1 MKTIRFSIILLVT
14 AALFIGL
21 GSQFAASAQEDT
33 PTATAEPDPT
43 ATPILQLSAAS
54 DDEVAEDSSSSS
66 FLDGIDFSKLT
77 TRDWISLILS
87 VVLIALVLAFGRRII
102 TNLLNRLA
110 KKTKTTFDDELISRI
125 QGQIRWLVV
134 VLGFDIAVFTLTFLS
149 DSTKSLLTNIFFLLY
164 FFIIFSAIYISI
176 EFFFKW
182 YEAQQKEAET
192 ERKMGLFLP
201 LIHRSAIVV
210 LIVLGVVI
218 LLDHLGVNVT
228 GLAAILALVGLAV
241 GLAAQDTISD
251 MISGYIIL
259 IDQPFRVG
267 DRIEI
272 PNEDTWGDVVEIGT
286 RTTRILTRDNTLVII
301 PNSSIAQGQV
311 RNYSFPD
318 PNYRLQLDIG
328 IGYGTDIEEMRKVLG
343 DAVREVEGVLS
354 DKPVEILYNEMGDSS
369 MTIRVRWWIN
379 SFADKR
385 RMYDKVN
392 TAMQLAIDEAG
403 IESPFPT
410 QQLNV
415 SLDSES
421 PSGDGGEN
429 EIVS

>member
-1 MKTIRFSIILLVT
+1 MKTIRIATILLLG
-14 AALFIGL
+14 AAFFIGL
-21 GSQFAASAQEDT
+21 GSQFAVSAQEVT
-33 PTATAEPDPT
+33 PTATVDPDPT
-43 ATPILQLSAAS
+43 ATPILQLNASS
-54 DDEVAEDSSSSS
+54 DDETSEESSSSILS
-66 FLDGIDFSKLT
+66 EDFDLTQLT
-77 TRDWISLILS
+77 TRDWISLIVS
-87 VVLIALVLAFGRRII
+87 IALIVLVLAFGRRII

-110 KKTKTTFDDELISRI
+110 KKTETTFDDELISRI

-134 VLGFDIAVFTLTFLS
+134 VLGFDIAVLTLTFLS
-149 DSTKSLLTNIFFLLY
+149 DSTKNFLTNIFFLLY

-176 EFFFKW
+176 EFFFEW
-182 YEAQQKEAET
+182 YEAQQKEAE
-192 ERKMGLFLP
+192 EKRKMGLFLP

-210 LIVLGVVI
+210 LVVLGVVI

-286 RTTRILTRDNTLVII
+286 RTTRIRTRDNTLVII

-311 RNYSFPD
+311 KNYSFPD
-318 PNYRLQLDIG
+318 PNYRLQLDVG
-328 IGYGTDIEEMRKVLG
+328 IAYGTDIEQVRKVLG
-343 DAVREVEGVLS
+343 EAVRGVEGVLS
-354 DKPVEILYNEMGDSS
+354 VKPVEILYNEMGDSS
-369 MTIRVRWWIN
+369 MSIRVRWWIN

-392 TAMQLAIDEAG
+392 TAMQNAIDTAG

-415 SLDSES
+415 SLDAES
-421 PSGDGGEN
+421 PSSGSDDGDKG
-429 EIVS
+429 

>member
-1 MKTIRFSIILLVT
+1 MKTVRISIILLL
-14 AALFIGL
+14 AAAFFIGL
-21 GSQFAASAQEDT
+21 GSQYPASAQEVT
-33 PTATAEPDPT
+33 PTPTAEPDPT
-43 ATPILQLSAAS
+43 PILQFSAAS
-54 DDEVAEDSSSSS
+54 DDEVAEDSSSSIIS
-66 FLDGIDFSKLT
+66 EDFDLSKLT
-77 TRDWISLILS
+77 TRDWISLIFS
-87 VVLIALVLAFGRRII
+87 VVLVALVLAFGRRII

-110 KKTKTTFDDELISRI
+110 KRTKTTFDDELIHRI
-125 QGQIRWLVV
+125 QGQIRWFVV
-134 VLGFDIAVFTLTFLS
+134 VLGFDIALLTLTFLS
-149 DSTKSLLTNIFFLLY
+149 DGTKTLLANIFFLLY
-164 FFIIFSAIYISI
+164 FLIIFSAIYISI
-176 EFFFKW
+176 EFFFEW
-182 YEAQQKEAET
+182 YEKQQKEAEE
-192 ERKMGLFLP
+192 ERRMGLFLP

-210 LIVLGVVI
+210 LIVLGIVI
-218 LLDHLGVNVT
+218 LLDHFGVNVT

-272 PNEDTWGDVVEIGT
+272 PNEDAWGDVVEIGT

-301 PNSSIAQGQV
+301 PNSSIAKGQV

-318 PNYRLQLDIG
+318 PVYRLQLDIG
-328 IGYGTDIEEMRKVLG
+328 IGYGTNIEEMRKVLG
-343 DAVREVEGVLS
+343 DAIRGVDGVLE
-354 DKPVEILYNEMGDSS
+354 DKPVDILYNEMGDSS

-392 TAMQLAIDEAG
+392 TAMQLAIDAAG

-415 SLDSES
+415 NLDSES
-421 PSGDGGEN
+421 LSGDGGED
-429 EIVS
+429 EIHG

>member
-1 MKTIRFSIILLVT
+1 M
-14 AALFIGL
+14 
-21 GSQFAASAQEDT
+21 
-33 PTATAEPDPT
+33 
-43 ATPILQLSAAS
+43 
-54 DDEVAEDSSSSS
+54 
-66 FLDGIDFSKLT
+66 
-77 TRDWISLILS
+77 
-87 VVLIALVLAFGRRII
+87 VLAFGRRII

-110 KKTKTTFDDELISRI
+110 KRTKTTFDDELIHRI
-125 QGQIRWLVV
+125 QGQIRWFVV
-134 VLGFDIAVFTLTFLS
+134 VLGFDIALLTLTFLS
-149 DSTKSLLTNIFFLLY
+149 DGTKTLLANIFFLLY
-164 FFIIFSAIYISI
+164 FLIIFSAIYISI
-176 EFFFKW
+176 EFFFEW
-182 YEAQQKEAET
+182 YEKQQKEAEE
-192 ERKMGLFLP
+192 ERRMGLFLP

-210 LIVLGVVI
+210 LIVLGIVI
-218 LLDHLGVNVT
+218 LLDHFGVNVT

-272 PNEDTWGDVVEIGT
+272 PNEDAWGDVVEIGT

-301 PNSSIAQGQV
+301 PNSSIAKGQV

-318 PNYRLQLDIG
+318 PVYRLQLDIG
-328 IGYGTDIEEMRKVLG
+328 IGYGTNIEEMRKVLG
-343 DAVREVEGVLS
+343 DAIRGVDGVLE
-354 DKPVEILYNEMGDSS
+354 DKPVDILYNEMGDSS

-392 TAMQLAIDEAG
+392 TAMQLAIDAAG

-415 SLDSES
+415 NLDSES
-421 PSGDGGEN
+421 LSGDGGED
-429 EIVS
+429 EIHG

>member
-1 MKTIRFSIILLVT
+1 MKTIRLLIILLL
-14 AALFIGL
+14 AAVVFLGL
-21 GSQFAASAQEDT
+21 GAQYSASAQEVT

-43 ATPILQLSAAS
+43 ATPILQFSAAS
-54 DDEVAEDSSSSS
+54 DDEVTEVSSSSS
-66 FLDGIDFSKLT
+66 ILEEFDLTQLT

-87 VVLIALVLAFGRRII
+87 VVLVALVLAFGRRII

-110 KKTKTTFDDELISRI
+110 KRTKSTFDDELIHRI
-125 QGQIRWLVV
+125 QGQIRWFVV

-164 FFIIFSAIYISI
+164 FLIIFSAAYISL
-176 EFFFKW
+176 EFFFEW
-182 YEAQQKEAET
+182 YEAQQKEAEE

-218 LLDHLGVNVT
+218 LLDHFGVNVT

-259 IDQPFRVG
+259 VDQPFRVG

-286 RTTRILTRDNTLVII
+286 RTTRIRTRDNTLVII
-301 PNSSIAQGQV
+301 PNSSIAHGQV
-311 RNYSFPD
+311 KNYSFPD

-328 IGYGTDIEEMRKVLG
+328 IAYGTNIDEVRKVLG
-343 DAVREVEGVLS
+343 DAVRGVEGVLP
-354 DKPVEILYNEMGDSS
+354 DMPVEILYNEMGESS

-392 TAMQLAIDEAG
+392 TAMQLAIDAAG

-415 SLDSES
+415 SLDSD
-421 PSGDGGEN
+421 PSNGDGGE
-429 EIVS
+429 

>member
-1 MKTIRFSIILLVT
+1 MKMIRLSILV
-14 AALFIGL
+14 FIGTAL
-21 GSQFAASAQEDT
+21 LIAAGSQITVAAQDLT
-33 PTATAEPDPT
+33 PTAIPNFEQTRTPLRDAPV
-43 ATPILQLSAAS
+43 ATSVLVES
-54 DDEVAEDSSSSS
+54 DASSSSGS
-66 FLDGIDFSKLT
+66 DGFDLSQLT

-87 VVLIALVLAFGRRII
+87 VVLVALVLAFGRRII

-110 KKTKTTFDDELISRI
+110 KRTKSTFDDELIRRI
-125 QGQIRWLVV
+125 QGQIRWFVV
-134 VLGFDIAVFTLTFLS
+134 VLGFDIGVYTLTFLS
-149 DSTKSLLTNIFFLLY
+149 ASTKSLLTNIFFLLY
-164 FFIIFSAIYISI
+164 FVIIFSAAYVSMD
-176 EFFFKW
+176 FFFEW
-182 YEAQQKEAET
+182 YEKQLEGAE
-192 ERKMGLFLP
+192 EKRKMGLFLP

-210 LIVLGVVI
+210 LIVIGTVI
-218 LLDHLGVNVT
+218 LLDHFGVNVT

-251 MISGYIIL
+251 MISGYIII

-286 RTTRILTRDNTLVII
+286 RTTRIRTRDNTLVII
-301 PNSSIAQGQV
+301 PNSSIANGQV
-311 RNYSFPD
+311 KNYSYPD

-328 IGYGTDIEEMRKVLG
+328 IAYGTDLEKVRKVLG
-343 DAVREVEGVLS
+343 DAVRNVEGVLP
-354 DKPVEILYNEMGDSS
+354 DKPVDILYNEMGDSS
-369 MTIRVRWWIN
+369 MSIRVRWWIN

-385 RMYDKVN
+385 HMYDKVN
-392 TAMQLAIDEAG
+392 TAMQHAIDEAG

-421 PSGDGGEN
+421 LSGDGGED
-429 EIVS
+429 VSTQ

>member
-1 MKTIRFSIILLVT
+1 MKTIRLLIILLL
-14 AALFIGL
+14 AAVVFLGL
-21 GSQFAASAQEDT
+21 GAQYSASAQEVT

-43 ATPILQLSAAS
+43 ATPILQFSAAS
-54 DDEVAEDSSSSS
+54 DDEVTEVSSSSS
-66 FLDGIDFSKLT
+66 ILEEFDLTQLT

-87 VVLIALVLAFGRRII
+87 VVLVALVLAFGRRII

-110 KKTKTTFDDELISRI
+110 KRTKSTFDDELIHRI
-125 QGQIRWLVV
+125 QGQIRWFVV

-164 FFIIFSAIYISI
+164 FLIIFSAAYISL
-176 EFFFKW
+176 EFFFEW
-182 YEAQQKEAET
+182 YEAQQKEAEE

-218 LLDHLGVNVT
+218 LLDHFGVNVT

-259 IDQPFRVG
+259 VDQPFRVG

-286 RTTRILTRDNTLVII
+286 RTTRIRTRDNTLVII

-311 RNYSFPD
+311 KNYSFPD

-328 IGYGTDIEEMRKVLG
+328 IAYGTNIDEVRKVLG
-343 DAVREVEGVLS
+343 DAVRGVEGVLP
-354 DKPVEILYNEMGDSS
+354 DMPVEILYNEMGESS

-392 TAMQLAIDEAG
+392 TAMQLAIDAAG

-415 SLDSES
+415 SLDSD
-421 PSGDGGEN
+421 PSNGDGGE
-429 EIVS
+429 

>member
-1 MKTIRFSIILLVT
+1 MKTIRLSILVFLGTALLI
-14 AALFIGL
+14 AA
-21 GSQFAASAQEDT
+21 GSQNTVAAQDLTPTSIPNLKPSATSAPQST
-33 PTATAEPDPT
+33 PTAESVST
-43 ATPILQLSAAS
+43 S
-54 DDEVAEDSSSSS
+54 DSSSSS
-66 FLDGIDFSKLT
+66 SGGFELTQLT
-77 TRDWISLILS
+77 TRDWISIIGS
-87 VVLIALVLAFGRRII
+87 VSIIVLVLAFGRRII

-110 KKTKTTFDDELISRI
+110 KKTETTFDDELISRI

-149 DSTKSLLTNIFFLLY
+149 DSTTSLITNIFFLLY

-176 EFFFKW
+176 EFFFEW
-182 YEAQQKEAET
+182 YEAQQKEAE
-192 ERKMGLFLP
+192 EKRKMGLFLP

-210 LIVLGVVI
+210 LVVLGIVI

-286 RTTRILTRDNTLVII
+286 RTTRIRTRDNTLVII

-311 RNYSFPD
+311 KNYSFPD
-318 PNYRLQLDIG
+318 PNYRLQLDVG
-328 IGYGTDIEEMRKVLG
+328 IAYGTDIEQVRKVLG
-343 DAVREVEGVLS
+343 EAVRGVDGVLS
-354 DKPVEILYNEMGDSS
+354 DKPVDILYNEMGDSS
-369 MTIRVRWWIN
+369 MSIRVRWWIN

-392 TAMQLAIDEAG
+392 TAMQKAIDTAG

-415 SLDSES
+415 SLDAES
-421 PSGDGGEN
+421 SSGGSGDDGE
-429 EIVS
+429 IG